1 MWKRITKSYKREL
14 IVCFAVVSLLP
25 MVISSSFL
33 VQVLKTTIS
42 RNYEKRVLAQIS
54 TVEDAMVSLFG
65 EYQSVID
72 AILNNQ
78 AITAGIEETDSWQK
92 NRIYTELYEETEKI
106 RDVAEIQLYDAQ
118 GVCRYSTGS
127 TKEGESLPLYWGI
140 LKVANAH
147 REQMVIQNTSEYAA
161 SENTLMQVVHSI
173 NGKNDELLGYIV
185 FDVTEEH
192 FEQVLYNHYDASN
205 SLVILDSYWEEVYST
220 RTAKK
225 EAVAETLRLR
235 RMSGEGLKQPDDD
248 ITFYISPLADTGL
261 YIVIGRAPI
270 FTTETTTVM
279 FSVILA
285 VAFLSLLLC
294 LFLAEKM
301 SNTMTRPL
309 KQLTGAMQKVENGN
323 LEEQIEI
330 NRQDELGELSE
341 SFNRMTRELKEY
353 MELQVQHQQE
363 LNDAN
368 IAMMQA
374 QLNPHFL
381 YNTLDTIKWV
391 AKANHVPEQVTL
403 ASGLAKIL
411 RTSISE
417 GKFIPLSEE
426 LKLVECYADIQ
437 KIRFNGNFTFD
448 LEVPMELEDWIVP
461 KLIVQP
467 IVENAIIHGLAGREG
482 GHVFLNAYEKEK
494 QLCIEVTDDG
504 CGMDAQIIEQ
514 LNTRDRDNLRG
525 HIGFYNVD
533 TIIRLYYGEGYGL
546 HAELLPNG
554 GTKVTMVLPE
564 RKEG

>member
-1 MWKRITKSYKREL
+1 
-14 IVCFAVVSLLP
+14 
-25 MVISSSFL
+25 
-33 VQVLKTTIS
+33 
-42 RNYEKRVLAQIS
+42 
-54 TVEDAMVSLFG
+54 
-65 EYQSVID
+65 
-72 AILNNQ
+72 
-78 AITAGIEETDSWQK
+78 
-92 NRIYTELYEETEKI
+92 
-106 RDVAEIQLYDAQ
+106 
-118 GVCRYSTGS
+118 
-127 TKEGESLPLYWGI
+127 
-140 LKVANAH
+140 
-147 REQMVIQNTSEYAA
+147 
-161 SENTLMQVVHSI
+161 
-173 NGKNDELLGYIV
+173 
-185 FDVTEEH
+185 
-192 FEQVLYNHYDASN
+192 
-205 SLVILDSYWEEVYST
+205 
-220 RTAKK
+220 
-225 EAVAETLRLR
+225 
-235 RMSGEGLKQPDDD
+235 
-248 ITFYISPLADTGL
+248 
-261 YIVIGRAPI
+261 
-270 FTTETTTVM
+270 
-279 FSVILA
+279 
-285 VAFLSLLLC
+285 
-294 LFLAEKM
+294 
-301 SNTMTRPL
+301 
-309 KQLTGAMQKVENGN
+309 
-323 LEEQIEI
+323 
-330 NRQDELGELSE
+330 
-341 SFNRMTRELKEY
+341 
-353 MELQVQHQQE
+353 
-363 LNDAN
+363 
-368 IAMMQA
+368 MMQA